1 MEQIAHAKSC
11 TLLFRMKSLFDKF
24 IGGIAYLN
32 GLCPKC
38 WQEIY
43 GGQERSCHVCRVAG
57 MITPNH
63 IWHRFITK
71 K

>member
-1 MEQIAHAKSC
+1 M
-11 TLLFRMKSLFDKF
+11 
-24 IGGIAYLN
+24 N
-32 GLCPKC
+32 GLCPEC

-63 IWHRFITK
+63 IWRRFIGSK
-71 K
+71 